1 MIVLKERLKGLN
13 KLGFMPAET
22 NPNKQ
27 ISWLLDFESALQ
39 DIIDLGSSPDMNMQ
53 MGAFGPPVQ
62 ESILKA
68 FSDNPLKKREV
79 AMAGQNLQPKEK
91 LFLIRQKSKNL
102 ERKYS

>member
-1 MIVLKERLKGLN
+1 
-13 KLGFMPAET
+13 
-22 NPNKQ
+22 
-27 ISWLLDFESALQ
+27 
-39 DIIDLGSSPDMNMQ
+39 MNMQ

-91 LFLIRQKSKNL
+91 IF
-102 ERKYS
+102 